1 MKFFQKVNM
10 SDNQADIR
18 TGIYRVSGTDTIVY
32 PGDVVV
38 TGDLAFNTTY
48 QSYYTTSGSV
58 RDQNSFVL
66 AAPSAVTAKNVYIVD
81 PVEANTYTDSAH
93 SNTIRS
99 GVQTLG
105 TPCPAGVKTR
115 IRNICRMNEQFILGA
130 GNFNANSGSANNYA
144 VLTAGST
151 VWSGS
156 AAVSA
161 SGLVIQLDQAVN
173 VSQGISI
180 TDGAGFLCHVVQL
193 P

>member
-38 TGDLAFNTTY
+38 TGDLALNTTY
-48 QSYYTTSGSV
+48 QSFLTSGSV
-58 RDQNSFVL
+58 RDENTFVL
-66 AAPSAVTAKNVYIVD
+66 AAPTAVTAKNVYIVD
-81 PVEANTYTDSAH
+81 NVNVNTATDSTH
-93 SNTIRS
+93 SNTYRV
-99 GVQTLG
+99 GAQTLG
-105 TPCPAGVKTR
+105 TPCPAGQKTR
-115 IRNICRMNEQFILGA
+115 IRNICRMNEQFILGS
-130 GNFNANSGSANNYA
+130 GNFNANSGSANSYA